1 MRGFFNRYKYYAK
14 NPINPM
20 LSDKKA
26 AKKIIKIAKSDPNFY
41 SREDVIYAK
50 IYKKSLK
57 NGKQLPK
64 DKTK

>member
-1 MRGFFNRYKYYAK
+1 
-14 NPINPM
+14 M
-20 LSDKKA
+20 LSDKRA

-57 NGKQLPK
+57 NGKKLPQ
-64 DKTK
+64 DKTE

>member
-1 MRGFFNRYKYYAK
+1 
-14 NPINPM
+14 M

-26 AKKIIKIAKSDPNFY
+26 AKKIIKIAKSDPQY
-41 SREDVIYAK
+41 YTREDVIYAK

-57 NGKQLPK
+57 NEKQLTK